1 MIFYA
6 ITDRKFDEH
15 NNLLSQIKK
24 YLSLGVDWI
33 QIREKDLSDK
43 ELLKVLERTVNLSR
57 KKNTKIF
64 VNNRSDLSFLSRCEG
79 VHLSA
84 DSIPIGK
91 IKDKFPNLMVIK
103 SCHSL
108 EQAKKT
114 EKEGADFVTL
124 SPIFEP
130 LSKKYFTTKP
140 LGIKTLFSCV
150 NKLKVPVIALGGID
164 EDNIF
169 EVAKSGVYGVSA
181 ISFFNSIETKKF
193 KKIKKS
199 LERGENEKNK
209 EK

>member
-43 ELLKVLERTVNLSR
+43 ELLKVLDKTINLSK
-57 KKNTKIF
+57 KKNTKVF

-79 VHLSA
+79 VHLSS
-84 DSIPIGK
+84 DSIPIEK
-91 IKDKFPNLMVIK
+91 IKDKFPKLLVVK

-108 EQAKKT
+108 EQAKKA
-114 EKEGADFVTL
+114 EKEGADFITL
-124 SPIFEP
+124 SPIFKP
-130 LSKKYFTTKP
+130 LSKNFFIKP
-140 LGIKTLFSCV
+140 LGIKTLYSCFY
-150 NKLKVPVIALGGID
+150 KLKVPVIALGGID